1 MDICEK
7 VAYIKGLA
15 EGLELDNDS
24 KEGKI
29 LAAIIDVLGDI
40 TEEICDIEDG
50 CDALMEQ
57 IDAVDEDLS
66 YVEEII
72 YGDDDEC
79 DCDCCDGDCEDDDQL
94 YEVECPACND
104 VIYLD
109 DIIIGTGV
117 DKYDIEEA
125 LLYWE
130 DAGLLVKKDSAAPV
144 KKEPLPETV
153 SRSQKPSRAD
163 VAKRGLED
171 AKIRHLLSEAQLKF
185 GRGLKSNEAQ

>member
-109 DIIIGTGV
+109 EDMLCEGGIACPNCGTDLEFDFDCDCDCDCCDG
-117 DKYDIEEA
+117 DCEA
-125 LLYWE
+125 E
-130 DAGLLVKKDSAAPV
+130 Q
-144 KKEPLPETV
+144 E
-153 SRSQKPSRAD
+153 
-163 VAKRGLED
+163 
-171 AKIRHLLSEAQLKF
+171 
-185 GRGLKSNEAQ
+185 